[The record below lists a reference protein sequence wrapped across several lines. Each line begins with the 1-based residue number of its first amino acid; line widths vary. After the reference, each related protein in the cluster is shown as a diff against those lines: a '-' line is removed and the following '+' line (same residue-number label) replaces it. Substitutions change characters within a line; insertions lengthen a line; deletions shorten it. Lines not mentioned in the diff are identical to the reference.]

1 MLSCRAHKLFI
12 ITQPASISTMKIT
25 AIALSSILP
34 VTVAF
39 TSKGP
44 VPTQT
49 AMLAADTATV
59 PSPEKPIFDPLG
71 LYSANSPERLDGLI
85 KPLESSTLSA
95 TKEIFDPLRLYSDQS
110 EVSGKVETSAALP
123 FLPRPTLLDGSLPGD
138 RGFDPFNFA
147 SDANS
152 LQWQRKAEL
161 KHARLAM
168 LATVGWPIAELM
180 HKNIA
185 DAFDL
190 APLLASNDRV
200 PSILNDGLS
209 HAHFPAFWIATIAVA
224 AALEIT
230 ESVAEN
236 VSCKLNPTDYGFNP
250 LNLGGKTDEQKRFMQ
265 EAEVFNGRLGMLAI
279 VGFAAQEFV
288 LKSAVVDQIPIFFKP
303 LNVAFEQLMTSGAM
317 N

>member
-1 MLSCRAHKLFI
+1 MR
-12 ITQPASISTMKIT
+12 IT

-34 VTVAF
+34 TTVAF

-44 VPTQT
+44 VSMQT
-49 AMLAADTATV
+49 STLAADAV
-59 PSPEKPIFDPLG
+59 AIPPPEKTIFDPLG

-85 KPLESSTLSA
+85 KPLESSSLSEN
-95 TKEIFDPLRLYSDQS
+95 KEILDPLRLYSDQS
-110 EVSGKVETSAALP
+110 EISGKVETSAALP
-123 FLPRPTLLDGSLPGD
+123 FLPRPALLDGSLPGD

-152 LQWQRKAEL
+152 LQWQRKSEL
-161 KHARLAM
+161 KHGRLAM
-168 LATVGWPIAELM
+168 LAAVGWPMAELM

-190 APLLASNDRV
+190 SPLLASNDRV

-224 AALEIT
+224 AALEIS

-236 VSCKLNPTDYGFNP
+236 VSCKLDPTDYGFDP
-250 LNLGGKTDEQKRFMQ
+250 LNFFGGKTDGQKRFLQ

-288 LKSAVVDQIPIFFKP
+288 LESSVVDQVPIFFKP
-303 LNVAFEQLMTSGAM
+303 LNIAFEQLMTSGAM
-317 N
+317 

>member
-1 MLSCRAHKLFI
+1 
-12 ITQPASISTMKIT
+12 MKIT
-25 AIALSSILP
+25 AIALSSLLP
-34 VTVAF
+34 FTVAF

-44 VPTQT
+44 VSMRTT
-49 AMLAADTATV
+49 TKAADAV
-59 PSPEKPIFDPLG
+59 AIPSPEKPIFDPLG
-71 LYSANSPERLDGLI
+71 LYSANSPERLNGLI
-85 KPLESSTLSA
+85 KPLESSILSE
-95 TKEIFDPLRLYSDQS
+95 TKEILDPMRLYSDQS
-110 EVSGKVETSAALP
+110 EVSGKETSAALP
-123 FLPRPTLLDGSLPGD
+123 FLPRPALLDGSLPGD

-152 LQWQRKAEL
+152 LQWQRKSEL

-168 LATVGWPIAELM
+168 LAAVGWPMAELM

-185 DAFDL
+185 NAFDL

-209 HAHFPAFWIATIAVA
+209 HAHFPAFWIATIALA

-236 VSCKLNPTDYGFNP
+236 DSCKLDPTDYGFDP
-250 LNLGGKTDEQKRFMQ
+250 LNLGGKTDGQKRFMQ

-303 LNVAFEQLMTSGAM
+303 LNVAFEQLMSVGAM
-317 N
+317 

>member
-1 MLSCRAHKLFI
+1 
-12 ITQPASISTMKIT
+12 MKIT
-25 AIALSSILP
+25 AIALSFILP
-34 VTVAF
+34 TTVAF

-44 VPTQT
+44 VSMQT
-49 AMLAADTATV
+49 STLAADAV
-59 PSPEKPIFDPLG
+59 AIPSPEKPIFDPLG

-85 KPLESSTLSA
+85 KPLESSTLSEN
-95 TKEIFDPLRLYSDQS
+95 KEILDPLRLYSDQS
-110 EVSGKVETSAALP
+110 EISGKVETSAALP
-123 FLPRPTLLDGSLPGD
+123 FLPRPALLDGSLPGD

-152 LQWQRKAEL
+152 LQWQRKSEL
-161 KHARLAM
+161 KHGRLAM
-168 LATVGWPIAELM
+168 LAAVGWPMAELM

-190 APLLASNDRV
+190 SPLLASNDRV

-224 AALEIT
+224 AALEIS

-236 VSCKLNPTDYGFNP
+236 VSCKLDPTDYGFDP
-250 LNLGGKTDEQKRFMQ
+250 LNFFGGNTDGQKRFLQ

-288 LKSAVVDQIPIFFKP
+288 LESSVVDQVPIFFKP
-303 LNVAFEQLMTSGAM
+303 LNIAFEQLMTSGAM
-317 N
+317 

>member
-1 MLSCRAHKLFI
+1 
-12 ITQPASISTMKIT
+12 MKIT

-34 VTVAF
+34 LTVAF

-44 VPTQT
+44 VSMQT
-49 AMLAADTATV
+49 SILAADALV
-59 PSPEKPIFDPLG
+59 IPSPEKPIFDPLG

-85 KPLESSTLSA
+85 KPLESSTLSNEN
-95 TKEIFDPLRLYSDQS
+95 KEILDPMRLYSDQS

-123 FLPRPTLLDGSLPGD
+123 FLPRPALLDGSLPGD

-152 LQWQRKAEL
+152 LQWQRKSEL

-168 LATVGWPIAELM
+168 LAAVGWPMAELM

-185 DAFDL
+185 GALDM
-190 APLLASNDRV
+190 PTLLASNDRV

-224 AALEIT
+224 AALEIS

-236 VSCKLNPTDYGFNP
+236 VSCKIDPTDYGFDP
-250 LNLGGKTDEQKRFMQ
+250 LNIFGRKTDGQKRFLQ

-279 VGFAAQEFV
+279 VGFAAQEFA

-303 LNVAFEQLMTSGAM
+303 LNIAFEQLLMTGGSM
-317 N
+317 

>member
-1 MLSCRAHKLFI
+1 
-12 ITQPASISTMKIT
+12 MKIT
-25 AIALSSILP
+25 ALALSSIP

-39 TSKGP
+39 TANGP
-44 VPTQT
+44 ASMRTT
-49 AMLAADTATV
+49 TIADYAASTI
-59 PSPEKPIFDPLG
+59 PEQPIFDPLG
-71 LYSANSPERLDGLI
+71 LYSANSPERLEGLI
-85 KPLESSTLSA
+85 MPLEIATLSE
-95 TKEIFDPLRLYSDQS
+95 TKEILDPMGLYSDQS
-110 EVSGKVETSAALP
+110 EVSGQGVEMSAALP
-123 FLPRPTLLDGSLPGD
+123 FLPRPAHLDGSLPGD

-152 LQWQRKAEL
+152 MQWQRKAEL

-168 LATVGWPIAELM
+168 LAAAGWPIAELM

-209 HAHFPAFWIATIAVA
+209 HAHFPLFWIAAIAAA
-224 AALEIT
+224 AALEIS

-236 VSCKLNPTDYGFNP
+236 AACQLNPTDYGFDP
-250 LNLGGKTDEQKRFMQ
+250 LNLGGKTDGQKRFMQ

-303 LNVAFEQLMTSGAM
+303 LNVAFEQLMSSGAM
-317 N
+317 

>member
-1 MLSCRAHKLFI
+1 
-12 ITQPASISTMKIT
+12 MKIT

-34 VTVAF
+34 ATVAF

-44 VPTQT
+44 VSTQT
-49 AMLAADTATV
+49 SILAADAV
-59 PSPEKPIFDPLG
+59 AIPSPEKPIFDPLG

-85 KPLESSTLSA
+85 KPLESATLSEN
-95 TKEIFDPLRLYSDQS
+95 KEILDPMRLYSDKS
-110 EVSGKVETSAALP
+110 EVSGEVETSAALP
-123 FLPRPTLLDGSLPGD
+123 FLPRPAILDGSLPGD

-147 SDANS
+147 SDADS
-152 LQWQRKAEL
+152 LQWQRKSEL

-168 LATVGWPIAELM
+168 LAAVGWPIAELM

-185 DAFDL
+185 GAFDL
-190 APLLASNDRV
+190 HTLLASNDRV

-209 HAHFPAFWIATIAVA
+209 HAHFPAFWIATIAIT
-224 AALEIT
+224 AALEIS

-236 VSCKLNPTDYGFNP
+236 VSCKLDPTDYGFDP
-250 LNLGGKTDEQKRFMQ
+250 LNFLGGKSDGQKRFLQ

-303 LNVAFEQLMTSGAM
+303 INIAFEQLMTGGVM
-317 N
+317 Y

>member
-1 MLSCRAHKLFI
+1 
-12 ITQPASISTMKIT
+12 
-25 AIALSSILP
+25 
-34 VTVAF
+34 
-39 TSKGP
+39 
-44 VPTQT
+44 
-49 AMLAADTATV
+49 
-59 PSPEKPIFDPLG
+59 
-71 LYSANSPERLDGLI
+71 
-85 KPLESSTLSA
+85 LESSTLSA

>member
-1 MLSCRAHKLFI
+1 MRSLDHNFSKTNIHL
-12 ITQPASISTMKIT
+12 SISTMKIT
-25 AIALSSILP
+25 ALALSSILP
-34 VTVAF
+34 LTVAF
-39 TSKGP
+39 TSNA
-44 VPTQT
+44 VTI
-49 AMLAADTATV
+49 

-71 LYSANSPERLDGLI
+71 LYSANSPERLNDLI
-85 KPLESSTLSA
+85 KPLESSTLSED
-95 TKEIFDPLRLYSDQS
+95 KKILDPLRLYSDKS
-110 EVSGKVETSAALP
+110 EVSGEVETSAALP
-123 FLPRPTLLDGSLPGD
+123 FLPRPALLDGSLPGD

-152 LQWQRKAEL
+152 LQWQRKSEL

-168 LATVGWPIAELM
+168 LAAVGWPMAELM

-185 DAFDL
+185 GAFDL
-190 APLLASNDRV
+190 PSLLASNDRV

-209 HAHFPAFWIATIAVA
+209 HAHFPAFWIATIAIA

-236 VSCKLNPTDYGFNP
+236 VSCKLDPTDYGFDP
-250 LNLGGKTDEQKRFMQ
+250 LNFFRGKTDGEKRSLQ

-303 LNVAFEQLMTSGAM
+303 INIAFEQLMTGGVM
-317 N
+317 Y